1 MFFPEERPGLV
12 RSKSRR
18 GLPSHAAGLGARD
31 AAGEPRDHAGLQVP
45 PARGDRTGLP
55 SAAAL
60 SPSKKAVG
68 FEPGTKKKVGTS
80 IRFLANFGA
89 ELKGFWE
96 LHHCSYYREL

>member
-1 MFFPEERPGLV
+1 MPRGSVLATLPENLV
-12 RSKSRR
+12 ITLDSKS
-18 GLPSHAAGLGARD
+18 
-31 AAGEPRDHAGLQVP
+31 P
-45 PARGDRTGLP
+45 PRGDRTGLP
-55 SAAAL
+55 SATAL

-96 LHHCSYYREL
+96 LHHCSSYYREL